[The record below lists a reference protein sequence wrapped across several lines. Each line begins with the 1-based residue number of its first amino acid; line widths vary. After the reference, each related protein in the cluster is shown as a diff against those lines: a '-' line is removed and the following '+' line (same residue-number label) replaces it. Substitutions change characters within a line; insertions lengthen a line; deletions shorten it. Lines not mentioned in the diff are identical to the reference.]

1 METIMILKNVEAIPT
16 TDPSELIKLR
26 DSIYAADLFTVA
38 TSHLKFFSWM
48 NLNKPPNISDIC
60 AEFRIKERPA
70 DVMLTLLKSYDLITE
85 KLGRFYLTELAREHL
100 VDSAEWCLE
109 PYIAS
114 QKNRSISLDMLKVLQ
129 TGEPISWGGEMDE
142 HEWAIAMEKEE
153 FAESF
158 TSAMDSR
165 GAYLAP
171 AFARSVDFSEYR
183 RLLDIGGASGIY
195 SAAVVQKHEHMSAS
209 ILEKPPVDKV
219 TRYSI
224 NKRKMANRLSVIT
237 GDMFTEDL
245 PKGFDAHLYSNVLHD
260 WDSDDVKTLLK
271 KSYDSLLD
279 GGMLLIHDAH
289 INGEKTGPI
298 EIAEY
303 SVLLMSSTR
312 GKCYSVKEMKDML
325 ICAGFLN
332 IEVIPTVAKRS
343 VIKAKKNTSV

>member
-1 METIMILKNVEAIPT
+1 MILKNVEAIPT
-16 TDPSELIKLR
+16 TDPSGLIKIR

-38 TSHLKFFSWM
+38 TSHLKLFSWL
-48 NLNKPPNISDIC
+48 NLKSPSISEIC
-60 AEFRIKERPA
+60 TEFRIKERPA
-70 DVMLTLLKSYDLITE
+70 DVMLTLLKSYKLITE
-85 KLGRFYLTELAREHL
+85 KLGRFYLTELAQEHL

-114 QKNRSISLDMLKVLQ
+114 QKNRSACLDMLKVLQ
-129 TGEPISWGGEMDE
+129 TGKPINWCGEKDE
-142 HEWAIAMEKEE
+142 NEWAIAMEKEE

-171 AFARSVDFSEYR
+171 AFARSVDFSEYN

-195 SAAVVQKHEHMSAS
+195 SAAVVQKHGHMTAS
-209 ILEKPPVDKV
+209 VLEKPPVDKV
-219 TRYSI
+219 TRYSV
-224 NKRKMANRLSVIT
+224 NKRKIADRLSVIA
-237 GDMFTEDL
+237 GDMFKEDL

-260 WDSDDVKTLLK
+260 WDTSDVKILLK
-271 KSYDSLLD
+271 KSYDSLLP
-279 GGMLLIHDAH
+279 GGILLIHDAH
-289 INGEKTGPI
+289 INAEKTGPI

-312 GKCYSVKEMKDML
+312 GKCYSVKEMEDML
-325 ICAGFLN
+325 ISAGFLK

-343 VIKAKKNTSV
+343 VIKAKKPNA